1 MITTNHKH
9 VAHLAEICYQ
19 HGLRHVVV
27 SPGSRNA
34 PLIIAF
40 DEHPGIKTWLI
51 HDERSAAFFALG
63 LIDATGEPVAVTCT
77 SGSAPLNYAPAI
89 AEAYYRRKPLL
100 ILTADRPLLL
110 VDQGD
115 GQTIRQKN
123 VFTNYIKASFELPD
137 FSVETDLSLSDKIV
151 NDAIHEL
158 KKNARGPVHVNIPLN
173 EPLYG
178 RAELTT
184 KPAVENLPTSEKQLS
199 LPEKNTIE
207 NIWKDSDKKLILVG
221 QLDPDAALLR
231 ELMPLLG
238 DPSVA
243 LLVENTSNLYN
254 FSKIVHCIDRTLALI
269 SDEEAINFK
278 PDLLIT
284 CGGAVISKKI
294 KAFFRKNKPKVT
306 WRVGEYLFEEDTFQS
321 LTQSFDVNEKSFFN
335 YVASID
341 YLPRTNYGDHWKQKD
356 FLAREQHDVF
366 LDKSNWSDFAVFK
379 QLLDVLPENISLH
392 MANSSVV
399 RYCQLFDPAQD
410 IRYYANRGV
419 SGIDGSTST
428 AVGFAVADS
437 THVNVLITGDISFL
451 YDSNALWNKYLPD
464 NLKIIVINNGGGA
477 IFKILDGPS
486 ESPQA
491 DYFFSPYEAD
501 LKSLCLA
508 FNLKYLSASDATGL
522 DKALNTAFVDEHN
535 TACVIEV
542 KTFSQKNEEVLKN
555 YFTFLRLASG
565 K

>member
-1 MITTNHKH
+1 MITTNHTH
-9 VAHLAEICYQ
+9 VAHLVELCYQ
-19 HGLRHVVV
+19 HGLRHVVI

-51 HDERSAAFFALG
+51 HDERCAAFFALG
-63 LIDATGEPVAVTCT
+63 LIDATGEAVAVTCT

-100 ILTADRPLLL
+100 ILTADRPVTL

-123 VFTNYIKASFELPD
+123 VFSNYTKACFELPD
-137 FSVETDLSLSDKIV
+137 FSAIDDLSSSDKIF
-151 NDAIHEL
+151 NQALLLL
-158 KKNARGPVHVNIPLN
+158 KKNPAGPVHVNIPLS

-178 RAELTT
+178 RSELTST
-184 KPAVENLPTSEKQLS
+184 PEVEFSSSSEKS
-199 LPEKNTIE
+199 LTQREKDTIE
-207 NIWKDSDKKLILVG
+207 KIWKQSNRKLILIG

-231 ELMPLLG
+231 ELMPLIN

-243 LLVENTSNLYN
+243 VLVENTSNLYN

-269 SDEEAINFK
+269 SDNEAMNFK

-294 KAFFRKNKPKVT
+294 KAFLRKNKPAVN
-306 WRVGEYLFEEDTFQS
+306 WRIGEYLFEEDTFQS

-335 YVASID
+335 YLASVD
-341 YLPRTNYGDHWKQKD
+341 YLPQTNFGDHWKQKD
-356 FLAREQHDVF
+356 FFARELHDLF
-366 LDKSNWSDFAVFK
+366 IEKINWSDFAVFR
-379 QLLDVLPENISLH
+379 QVIDRLPENITLH

-399 RYCQLFDPAQD
+399 RYCQLFDPAPD

-428 AVGFAVADS
+428 AVGFAAADL
-437 THVNVLITGDISFL
+437 NRLNIFITGDISFL
-451 YDSNALWNKYLPD
+451 YDSNALWNKYLPG

-486 ESPQA
+486 ETPQA
-491 DYFFSPYEAD
+491 AYFFSPHETNLQA
-501 LKSLCLA
+501 LCLA
-508 FNLKYLSASDATGL
+508 FNVRYHVAPDASAL
-522 DKALNTAFVDEHN
+522 DLALQKAFIDEYM

-542 KTFSQKNEEVLKN
+542 KTFSQNNDEVLKS
-555 YFTFLRLASG
+555 YFNFLRQASS